1 MSNSALE
8 LNKRISSRTIMN
20 SKILIDVNE
29 VGKPQFTVTL
39 PREHQDDDV
48 RDKLVKRFFEELNG
62 YPFAGVVIPR
72 GDNSIREIIPLTPGH
87 LFEWVHRYGMQH
99 VSCKEGEDKLTE
111 AMETLRHI
119 FGCLPPKEE

>member
-48 RDKLVKRFFEELNG
+48 RDKLVKRFFEELRG

-87 LFEWVHRYGMQH
+87 LFEWVERCGRQH
-99 VSCKEGEDKLTE
+99 VSCKEYEDKLTE
-111 AMETLRHI
+111 AMETLRYI
-119 FGCLPPKEE
+119 FGCLPPKG

>member
-20 SKILIDVNE
+20 SKIHVDITE
-29 VGKPQFTVTL
+29 TGQPQFTVTL
-39 PREHQDDDV
+39 PKDHQNDV
-48 RDKLVKRFFEELNG
+48 RDKLVKRFFEELHG
-62 YPFAGVVIPR
+62 YPFAGVVTPR

-87 LFEWVHRYGMQH
+87 LFEWLERYGRQH
-99 VSCKEGEDKLTE
+99 VSCEEYEDKLIE

-119 FGCLPPKEE
+119 FGCLPPKEG